1 MRNEC
6 NGEDQ
11 QRDRVIGS
19 RRLNIQERR
28 KERLDRGIKVRTEG
42 LYALTSWREM
52 GYLLL
57 PRLLLIL
64 GFLSFPLWLDMYWQR
79 VLCQAGIYAL
89 LALGFDFLAEYVGLV
104 CLGGAFFVGSGA
116 YISGL
121 LNAQMGWSPLLTIPI
136 ATVFGAIVS
145 TVVLFPCLRLRGIY
159 FAIVSFMFPLL
170 TVNMIIALNIF
181 GGTEGISALASFPN
195 VWVDQ
200 YLILGMVILSL
211 FALRRLVNEDFGL
224 ILRAVK
230 DNDQAVKASGLDIT
244 LYKTKAV
251 FIAALMGC
259 FGGAYL
265 CHLYGWVGISQF
277 AMDFSIL
284 PIAGA
289 VMGGMGTLVGPV
301 LGAFI
306 LTPMSEALR
315 GFGQLRVVLYCLI
328 LIGFIVYKP
337 EGLMNYLQRKYHQ
350 YEHWEEV

>member
-1 MRNEC
+1 MHSLH
-6 NGEDQ
+6 GERWDIFFC
-11 QRDRVIGS
+11 RES
-19 RRLNIQERR
+19 SSFS
-28 KERLDRGIKVRTEG
+28 G
-42 LYALTSWREM
+42 LLVS
-52 GYLLL
+52 
-57 PRLLLIL
+57 P
-64 GFLSFPLWLDMYWQR
+64 FLLDMYWQR

-104 CLGGAFFVGSGA
+104 CLGGAFFIGSGA

-121 LNAQMGWSPLLTIPI
+121 LNAKMGWSPFLTIPI
-136 ATVFGAIVS
+136 ATVAGAIIS
-145 TVVLFPCLRLRGIY
+145 TVVLLPCLRLRGIY

-170 TVNMIIALNIF
+170 TVYIIIALNIF
-181 GGTEGISALASFPN
+181 GGTEGISALATFPN

-200 YLILGMVILSL
+200 YLHPGNGHSLS
-211 FALRRLVNEDFGL
+211 FCTEEVVNEDIGL
-224 ILRAVK
+224 ILWAIK
-230 DNDQAVKASGLDIT
+230 DNDQAVKASGMSIT
-244 LYKTKAV
+244 SYKTKAV
-251 FIAALMGC
+251 FIAALIGC

-265 CHLYGWVGISQF
+265 SHLYGWVGISQF

-350 YEHWEEV
+350 FEHWEKV

>member
-1 MRNEC
+1 MTT
-6 NGEDQ
+6 DQ
-11 QRDRVIGS
+11 
-19 RRLNIQERR
+19 R

-64 GFLSFPLWLDMYWQR
+64 GLLSFPLWLDRYWQR

-89 LALGFDFLAEYVGLV
+89 LALGFDFLAEYAGLV
-104 CLGGAFFVGSGA
+104 CLGGAFFVGAGA
-116 YISGL
+116 YFSGL
-121 LNAQMGWSPLLTIPI
+121 LNANLGWSPMLTIPI
-136 ATVFGAIVS
+136 AAVSGAITS
-145 TVVLFPCLRLRGIY
+145 TIVLFPCLRLRGIY

-170 TVNMIIALNIF
+170 TVNVIIALNVF
-181 GGTEGISALASFPN
+181 GGTEGISALATFPN

-200 YLILGMVILSL
+200 YLILGMVVISL

-224 ILRAVK
+224 ILRAIK
-230 DNDQAVKASGLDIT
+230 DNDQAVKASGLSIT
-244 LYKTKAV
+244 SYKTKAV
-251 FIAALMGC
+251 FLAALMGS

-265 CHLYGWVGISQF
+265 SHLYGWIGISQF

-350 YEHWEEV
+350 FEHWEEV